1 MDFKPQIN
9 FLLNFPTFSDV
20 SRRFSWMKIL
30 WLESCPK
37 KAMMS
42 FILLPDNNKFINS
55 LACPVGLHPG
65 WLHVEYHYLQPLLY
79 VPHQWVGIHEVLPP
93 KPVMRRGALGVLPLR
108 LIGFPN
114 PQPKGKLCWSDFTKG
129 IPSLKYLPHLPW
141 KKVHSFQG
149 GTKGKMLKNCQN
161 YILVFEFFP
170 LVPPWKLWK
179 KSCLKEL
186 KFCEVSEYCKSSIC
200 WNFQL
205 SVSFREVRNP
215 HSQYNLGRSWTSPF
229 KV

>member
-42 FILLPDNNKFINS
+42 FILLPDNNKSINS

-141 KKVHSFQG
+141 KKVHTFQG

-161 YILVFEFFP
+161 YTLVFEFFP
-170 LVPPWKLWK
+170 LVP
-179 KSCLKEL
+179 
-186 KFCEVSEYCKSSIC
+186 
-200 WNFQL
+200 
-205 SVSFREVRNP
+205 
-215 HSQYNLGRSWTSPF
+215 LGN
-229 KV
+229 